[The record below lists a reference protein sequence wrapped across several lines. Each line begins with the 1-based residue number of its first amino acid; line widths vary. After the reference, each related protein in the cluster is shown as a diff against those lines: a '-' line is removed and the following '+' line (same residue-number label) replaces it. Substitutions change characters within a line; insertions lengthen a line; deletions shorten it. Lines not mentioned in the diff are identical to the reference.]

1 MRLKRPKLPPIFRWQ
16 YVIPRLAVVAVVVLA
31 VRFGLD
37 PALRWAIIFAGESAI
52 GAKVEVADVNTSLR
66 GGEVTITGIA
76 AANPGKPMRN
86 LLESSQVRLQV
97 DGTQLFRKRVVVRDG
112 RIEGLKF
119 DSERTVSGALEI
131 LPESASEPSALDP
144 VFAAAQETA
153 AGWFDDLTGRM
164 EQDLL
169 GSLATP
175 QTVEELKRRW
185 PEQYQKLKSRAD
197 DLKAKSKQIEDAF
210 REAKKNPLRGMQPVE
225 ELRKQLAAT
234 EAELRTTLAEIK
246 ALPDQA
252 KADRLAIDAARKQ
265 DEQFLR
271 EHLKLSGID
280 PDELNRYLLGETA
293 SGYLE
298 QTAWWID
305 QVQKFIPKNRVAA
318 PERTRGTNVLF
329 ADLRQPAMLIE
340 RVELAGD
347 ARLDGQAMAFTG
359 LLTDV
364 ASEPQLHERPLQL
377 SIRTT
382 GAVDGLLTVE
392 LDRRGEVPHDSLVID
407 VPKLNLAHRTLGR
420 ADKLAVTVAPGA
432 ASLKADIRL
441 DGEQLIGTVEL
452 KQSSTLAAQTPA
464 LRDDRIA
471 AVIQESLTGVDRLEA
486 KIALAGTLKRPS
498 IKIESNVG
506 PQLAAGVSGAVKKY
520 LTDRKDRLMAKVQG
534 QVDEQ
539 LGKLQAERDKAQ
551 RELTAALGEN
561 QQLVTQLASLM
572 GGNSPLEVDV
582 TKIGKSLD
590 LSKFKR

>member
-1 MRLKRPKLPPIFRWQ
+1 
-16 YVIPRLAVVAVVVLA
+16 
-31 VRFGLD
+31 
-37 PALRWAIIFAGESAI
+37 
-52 GAKVEVADVNTSLR
+52 
-66 GGEVTITGIA
+66 
-76 AANPGKPMRN
+76 
-86 LLESSQVRLQV
+86 
-97 DGTQLFRKRVVVRDG
+97 
-112 RIEGLKF
+112 
-119 DSERTVSGALEI
+119 
-131 LPESASEPSALDP
+131 
-144 VFAAAQETA
+144 
-153 AGWFDDLTGRM
+153 
-164 EQDLL
+164 
-169 GSLATP
+169 
-175 QTVEELKRRW
+175 
-185 PEQYQKLKSRAD
+185 
-197 DLKAKSKQIEDAF
+197 
-210 REAKKNPLRGMQPVE
+210 
-225 ELRKQLAAT
+225 LRKQLAAT

-364 ASEPQLHERPLQL
+364 ASEPQLHQRPLQL

-420 ADKLAVTVAPGA
+420 AGKLAVTVAPGV

-452 KQSSTLAAQTPA
+452 KQSSTLAAQTPV

-486 KIALAGTLKRPS
+486 KIALTGTLKRPS

>member
-1 MRLKRPKLPPIFRWQ
+1 MRLTRPKLPPIFRWQ
-16 YVIPRLAVVAVVVLA
+16 YVVPRLAVVAIVVLT
-31 VRFGLD
+31 VRFCLD
-37 PALRWAIIFAGESAI
+37 PVIRWAIVFSGQTAI

-66 GGEVTITGIA
+66 GGELTFTGLA

-86 LLESSQVRLQV
+86 LVESSQIRLEI
-97 DGTQLFRKRVVVRDG
+97 DGAQLLRKRVVVHDG

-119 DSERTVSGALEI
+119 DSERATSGALEI
-131 LPESASEPSALDP
+131 STDAVAEPSALDP
-144 VFAAAQETA
+144 MFAAAQETA

-175 QTVEELKRRW
+175 QMVEELQRRW
-185 PEQYQKLKSRAD
+185 PEQYKALKSRAD
-197 DLKAKSKQIEDAF
+197 DLRAKSKQIEATF
-210 REAKKNPLRGMQPVE
+210 REAKKNPLRGMQQVE

-252 KADRLAIDAARKQ
+252 KADRAAIDVARKQ

-280 PDELNRYLLGETA
+280 PDELNRYLLGDTA
-293 SGYLE
+293 SNYLE
-298 QTAWWID
+298 QSAWWID

-318 PERTRGTNVLF
+318 PTRTRGTNVLF
-329 ADLRQPAMLIE
+329 AGRRQPAMLIE

-347 ARLDGQAMAFTG
+347 ARLDGQTMAFTG

-377 SIRTT
+377 SIHTT
-382 GAVDGLLTVE
+382 GAVEGLMTVE
-392 LDRRGEVPHDSLVID
+392 LDRRTEIARDSLLID

-441 DGEQLIGTVEL
+441 DGDQLVGTIEL
-452 KQSSTLAAQTPA
+452 NQSSTLAAQTPA
-464 LRDDRIA
+464 LHDDRIA

-486 KIALAGTLKRPS
+486 KIALAGTLKRPT
-498 IKIESNVG
+498 IKIESNIG
-506 PQLAAGVSGAVKKY
+506 PQLAAGVTGAVRKY

-551 RELTAALGEN
+551 QELTAALGEN

-572 GGNSPLEVDV
+572 GGNAPLEVDV

>member
-1 MRLKRPKLPPIFRWQ
+1 MRFKRPKLPPIFRWQ
-16 YVIPRLAVVAVVVLA
+16 YVVPRLAVVAVVVLT

-37 PALRWAIIFAGESAI
+37 PAIRWAIILAGESAI

-66 GGEVTITGIA
+66 DGELTITGIA

-86 LLESSQVRLQV
+86 LLESSQVRLHV
-97 DGTQLFRKRVVVRDG
+97 DGTQLLRKRVVVHNG

-131 LPESASEPSALDP
+131 LPETASEPSALDP

-153 AGWFDDLTGRM
+153 SGWFDDLTGRM

-169 GSLATP
+169 DSLATP

-210 REAKKNPLRGMQPVE
+210 RVAMKNPLRGMQQVE

-252 KADRLAIDAARKQ
+252 KADRVAIDAARKQ

-305 QVQKFIPKNRVAA
+305 QAQKFIPKNRVAA

-329 ADLRQPAMLIE
+329 AGRRQPAMLIE

-364 ASEPQLHERPLQL
+364 ASEPQIHERPLQL

-392 LDRRGEVPHDSLVID
+392 LDRRGDVPHDSLVID

-506 PQLAAGVSGAVKKY
+506 PQLAAGVSGAVKQY

-551 RELTAALGEN
+551 QELTAALGEN